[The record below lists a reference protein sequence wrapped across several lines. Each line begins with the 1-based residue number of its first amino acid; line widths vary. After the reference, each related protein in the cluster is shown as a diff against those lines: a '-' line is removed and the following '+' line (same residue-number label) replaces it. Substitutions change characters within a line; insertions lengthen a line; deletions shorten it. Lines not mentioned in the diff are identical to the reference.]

1 MEAVAAA
8 TSGVEFMDPREWRA
22 KYRSALLK
30 INSPAIEK
38 EISDAEDAIVARTRE
53 LYQQTGPDVEVERDA
68 LDDAMYALH
77 ALKSAL
83 KRKSS

>member
-1 MEAVAAA
+1 
-8 TSGVEFMDPREWRA
+8 MDPKDWRA

-30 INSPAIEK
+30 INTPAIEK
-38 EISDAEDAIVARTRE
+38 EISDAEDLIVVRTRE
-53 LYQQTGPDVEVERDA
+53 LYQQTGPEVEVERDA

-83 KRKSS
+83 KRKAS

>member
-1 MEAVAAA
+1 
-8 TSGVEFMDPREWRA
+8 MDPRDWRA

-30 INSPAIEK
+30 INTPAIEK
-38 EISDAEDAIVARTRE
+38 EISDAEDAIVVRTRE
-53 LYQQTGPDVEVERDA
+53 LYQQTGPEVEVERDA

-83 KRKSS
+83 KRKAS

>member
-1 MEAVAAA
+1 
-8 TSGVEFMDPREWRA
+8 MDPRDWRA

-30 INSPAIEK
+30 INTPAIEK
-38 EISDAEDAIVARTRE
+38 EISDAEDAIVVRTRE